1 MDERLPSW
9 INFECG
15 ESPRRVSAFGGDH
28 YIHHLPDGSPSLR
41 APRKEQEQHASNVK
55 RRQIA
60 TVASSHEILQ
70 GDNRLLELS
79 RKHMWSEALL
89 WCRLHPE
96 DASPKICVAEDPS
109 NPYSVQGRKRA
120 VSCGQSSNSNL
131 NHRSVDTFGHTV
143 YYETALGITCASD
156 MAHNQADIISVVQ
169 ALLEACPQQVQCSQF
184 VPGHTPLRDAVRNC
198 SCPKVVVDMLLDVD
212 QKLTNKVVGKV
223 FLAATG
229 QPDRDGQYPVDHL
242 IKAIHL
248 GWPGHCLAILP
259 RMIDASDVSSS
270 SSEDSVQPLVRLFS
284 LGNSFGLLLGTSTL
298 PQSQSPE
305 IDHPRLGRILEC
317 TRDLLEMHP
326 TLVYQYSRTTG
337 CSPLHVALRNYG
349 NFPDLIRLLLERDVD
364 GTVMRHGNYYGDLP
378 LHVACS
384 SGVPVDILR
393 LVLART
399 RSASSSTSWEPHPL
413 VWSTNHSGYTPVD
426 LEWIRHI
433 EAGHGFFSHRSFLPL
448 DPRGVR
454 KACGRHNELYS
465 SLLRQ
470 AVDEV
475 VSTSPVTDKTFGLL
489 LHRIFM
495 IIRGAF
501 RDSSTTR
508 SPMDLSDTILH
519 QAAALSGPSEPLLPQ
534 PILELIL
541 SQHGEQLDQKD
552 RFGRLP
558 LHHAVQVRNAL
569 SPASVKSS
577 SEWVTWVRNLHE
589 RCPRAYA
596 VPDSQGRLPLHCALD
611 LTGEDCPLLLQDAR
625 AEVVRFLATAYPKS
639 VETRDPVLGLYPF
652 MQAAASTSV
661 PLDTVFWLLRRS
673 PDVVYHDRFLVAAK

>member
-9 INFECG
+9 INLECG
-15 ESPRRVSAFGGDH
+15 ESPRRVSAFGGDG
-28 YIHHLPDGSPSLR
+28 GSPSLR
-41 APRKEQEQHASNVK
+41 RSPKQEHASNVK
-55 RRQIA
+55 RRQDA
-60 TVASSHEILQ
+60 TVDNSHESPEQ
-70 GDNRLLELS
+70 ENRLIELS
-79 RKHMWSEALL
+79 RKNLWSEALL

-96 DASPKICVAEDPS
+96 DASPRICVVEDPS

-120 VSCGQSSNSNL
+120 VSCGQSPNRPLHDASSQ
-131 NHRSVDTFGHTV
+131 TV

-156 MAHNQADIISVVQ
+156 MTLDPVDIIAFIQ
-169 ALLEACPQQVQCSQF
+169 ALLEACPQQVSISQF
-184 VPGHTPLRDAVRNC
+184 ISGHTPLRDAVRNC

-212 QKLTNKVVGKV
+212 HSLVENSVVHAFLT
-223 FLAATG
+223 ATE

-248 GWPGHCLAILP
+248 GWPGNSLAILP
-259 RMIDASDVSSS
+259 RMIDLPDLSSS
-270 SSEDSVQPLVRLFS
+270 SHEDSVQPLVRLFS
-284 LGNSFGLLLGTSTL
+284 LGNSFGLLSGSSTL

-317 TRDLLEMHP
+317 TRDLLTIHP

-364 GTVMRHGNYYGDLP
+364 GTVMRHRNYYGDLP

-399 RSASSSTSWEPHPL
+399 RSASSSTKWEPHSL

-454 KACGRHNELYS
+454 KACGRHDELYS

-475 VSTSPVTDKTFGLL
+475 VLSTSPVTDKTFGLL

-501 RDSSTTR
+501 RDSSTR
-508 SPMDLSDTILH
+508 SPLDLSDAILH
-519 QAAALSGPSEPLLPQ
+519 QAVALSGPSEPLLPQ
-534 PILELIL
+534 PILKLIL
-541 SQHGEQLDQKD
+541 SQHPEQLDQRD
-552 RFGRLP
+552 HFGKLP
-558 LHHAVQVRNAL
+558 LHHAVQVRKAL
-569 SPASVKSS
+569 FPASTKSAN
-577 SEWVTWVRNLHE
+577 EWVTKVKNLLE
-589 RCPRAYA
+589 RCPHAYA
-596 VPDSQGRLPLHCALD
+596 AADSQGRLPLHCALD
-611 LTGEDCPLLLQDAR
+611 FTVEDYPLLLQDAR
-625 AEVVRFLATAYPKS
+625 AEVVRNLATAFPKS

-652 MQAAASTSV
+652 MQAAASPGV

-673 PDVVYHDRFLVAAK
+673 PDVVFHDRFSVTAK

>member
-1 MDERLPSW
+1 VMDERLPSW

-15 ESPRRVSAFGGDH
+15 ESPRRVSAFPGDS
-28 YIHHLPDGSPSLR
+28 IHPEHGSPSSLR
-41 APRKEQEQHASNVK
+41 GRKQEHASNVK
-55 RRQIA
+55 RRQCA
-60 TVASSHEILQ
+60 TVASSLEIPQ
-70 GDNRLLELS
+70 PENRLMELS
-79 RKHMWSEALL
+79 RNHLWLEALL

-96 DASPKICVAEDPS
+96 DSVPRICVAEDPS
-109 NPYSVQGRKRA
+109 NPYSIQRRKRA
-120 VSCGQSSNSNL
+120 IQPCGL
-131 NHRSVDTFGHTV
+131 NHPLEDTSGQTI

-156 MAHNQADIISVVQ
+156 MVQEPAEIIAFVQ
-169 ALLEACPQQVQCSQF
+169 VLLEACPLQVQCSQF
-184 VPGHTPLRDAVRNC
+184 VAGHTPLRDAVRNC
-198 SCPKVVVDMLLDVD
+198 SCPKVVMDMLLDAD
-212 QKLTNKVVGKV
+212 QSLANMAVGKG
-223 FLAATG
+223 FLAASV

-248 GWPGHCLAILP
+248 GWPGNSLAILP
-259 RMIDASDVSSS
+259 RMIDASDFSNSSN
-270 SSEDSVQPLVRLFS
+270 EDSVQPLVRLFS
-284 LGNSFGLLLGTSTL
+284 LGNSFGLLPGLNTL

-317 TRDLLEMHP
+317 TRDLLETHP

-364 GTVMRHGNYYGDLP
+364 GTVMRHANYYGDLP

-399 RSASSSTSWEPHPL
+399 RSASSSANWEPHSL

-454 KACGRHNELYS
+454 KACGRHDELYG

-470 AVDEV
+470 AVGEV
-475 VSTSPVTDKTFGLL
+475 ISTSPVTDKTFGLL

-501 RDSSTTR
+501 RDSSTQ
-508 SPMDLSDTILH
+508 SPLDLSDAILH
-519 QAAALSGPSEPLLPQ
+519 QAAALSGPGGPFLPQ

-541 SQHGEQLDQKD
+541 SQHREQLDQRD
-552 RFGRLP
+552 HFGRLP
-558 LHHAVQVRNAL
+558 LHHAVQVRQAL
-569 SPASVKSS
+569 SPASTKSS
-577 SEWVTWVRNLHE
+577 SEWVTWVRKLLE
-589 RCPRAYA
+589 RCPRASA
-596 VPDSQGRLPLHCALD
+596 SPDTHGRLPLHCALD
-611 LTGEDCPLLLQDAR
+611 LTGEDCPTSLQDAR
-625 AEVVRFLATAYPKS
+625 AQVVRDLATACPKS

-652 MQAAASTSV
+652 MQAAVSPGV
-661 PLDTVFWLLRRS
+661 LLDTVFWLLRRS
-673 PDVVYHDRFLVAAK
+673 PDVVSHD